1 MNSIHRKSS
10 RSFGVV
16 ASLAFLIGI
25 FVLFSL
31 TSAVGAQAPVPKSGE
46 RLISLH
52 DNGRERGILTKA
64 TTLREA
70 FAEAGV
76 LLDPND
82 IVEPGLDETL
92 VASNYDVNLYRAR
105 PVTVVDGTVRQKV
118 MSAYQTPKQIAQHA
132 GITLQDEDI
141 ATVESSPSIVEEGA
155 GVKMSI
161 DRATEFTF
169 VLYGKKMQAYTQ
181 AATVGEM
188 LAQKSITLG
197 VDDGLSLALETPI
210 TTGITLELW
219 RNGKQTL
226 TEEQDVAFAV
236 EKVQDADRPI
246 GYKQIKSAGVP
257 GKRTVTYEIEVRDG
271 KEVARKEIQSLTT
284 KEPVKQVEII
294 GVKSTGGL
302 SKAKGVYFF
311 KDSQGVVHRETYYD
325 LPMSRVMANCGAGG
339 LYSVRADGTKVDKSG
354 YVIIAANLN
363 RYPRCS
369 VVETSLGPGKVYDT
383 GGFAAVHP
391 DGFDLAT
398 DWSNNDGN

>member
-16 ASLAFLIGI
+16 ASLVFLIGI
-25 FVLFSL
+25 FVVFSL
-31 TSAVGAQAPVPKSGE
+31 TSVVGAQTPVPKNGE

-64 TTLREA
+64 TTLREV

-76 LLDPND
+76 PIDPND

-92 VASNYDVNLYRAR
+92 VASSYDVNLYRAR
-105 PVTVVDGTVRQKV
+105 PVMVVDGAVKQKV

-141 ATVESSPSIVEEGA
+141 ATIESSPSIVEEGA

-161 DRATEFTF
+161 DRATTFTF

-197 VDDGLSLALETPI
+197 VDDGLSLPLETRI
-210 TTGITLELW
+210 TTGIVLELW

-226 TEEQDVAFAV
+226 TEEQDVAFSV

-257 GKRTVTYEIEVRDG
+257 GKRTVTYEIEVRNG

-284 KEPVKQVEII
+284 KEPVKQVEVI
-294 GVKSTGGL
+294 GVKSMGGL

-311 KDSQGVVHRETYYD
+311 KDSQGVLHRETYYD

-339 LYSVRADGTKVDKSG
+339 LYGVRADGAKVDKGG
-354 YVIIAANLN
+354 YVIIAANLT